1 MSRSR
6 PAASAVVAAVLALV
20 SAACSAKPAPAAK
33 ASPAGPSCLTGAV
46 VAPGSPPPSPQA
58 SDAAVAAVA
67 LKCFAGGGEARVTDL
82 RAPTVVNLWAS
93 WCPPCLEELPAVERY
108 AGRAKGSVR
117 VIGVVTRDHHD
128 TAQTVIDDKKLTF
141 PMLEDQQQRLLL
153 AVDRNALPV
162 TLFVTAAGS
171 VAYVYNGTA
180 LDEASLELMVER
192 YLGVV
197 VPR

>member
-6 PAASAVVAAVLALV
+6 TAVVAAVLALV
-20 SAACSAKPAPAAK
+20 LGACSAKPAPAAK

-46 VAPGSPPPSPQA
+46 VAPASPPP
-58 SDAAVAAVA
+58 DAAVGAVA

-108 AGRAKGSVR
+108 AARAAGSVR
-117 VIGVVTRDHHD
+117 VVGVVTRDHRD
-128 TAQTVIDDKKLTF
+128 TAQTIIDDKKLTF

-153 AVDRNALPV
+153 AVNRNALPV
-162 TLFVTAAGS
+162 TLFVTAAGQ